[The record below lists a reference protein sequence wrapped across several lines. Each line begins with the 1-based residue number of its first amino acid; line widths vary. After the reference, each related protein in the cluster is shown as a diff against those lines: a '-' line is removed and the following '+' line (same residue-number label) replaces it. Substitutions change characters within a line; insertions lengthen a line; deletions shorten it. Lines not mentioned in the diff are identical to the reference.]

1 MNPLPSDSPSYKGRP
16 IRSIES
22 LAKALWCRSHRLAF
36 VSEQA
41 SDLYRVAKEIP
52 KADGTVR
59 RTYDAKKLLKDI
71 HRLIK
76 TEILDRVYF
85 PPYLT
90 GSLRGQDYKTN
101 ADIHVGAA
109 IVIAEDIGNFFP
121 STTAER
127 VLDVWHNFFRFSA
140 EVAQCLTNLTTRNN
154 ELPQGAITS
163 PQLANLVFWRNEPQ
177 LHARLKAEGVDYSR
191 FVDDVVASSK
201 TPIAPERKTEIIA
214 AIYGLM
220 KRSGYQPKRRKHELK
235 TARERMTVTTL
246 TVNDAVGIPKEERS
260 RIRAAVHRLERLVVS
275 AGNEVDLK
283 HEYAVAAGRVNN
295 LARFHPGEARTL
307 KKRLAAL
314 DLR

>member
-1 MNPLPSDSPSYKGRP
+1 VNPSPSDSPSYNGRP
-16 IRSIES
+16 IRSIQS
-22 LAKALWCRSHRLAF
+22 LAKAVYCKPQRLAF
-36 VSEQA
+36 VSERA
-41 SDLYRVAKEIP
+41 SDLYRVAKEVP

-76 TEILDRVYF
+76 TEILDRVDF

-90 GSLRGQDYKTN
+90 GSLKGQDYKSN
-101 ADIHVGAA
+101 AEIHVGAA

-127 VLDVWHNFFRFSA
+127 VLDIWRNFFRFSA

-177 LHARLKAEGVDYSR
+177 LHARFKADGVDYSR

-201 TPIAPERKTEIIA
+201 TPITPKKKTEIIA

-246 TVNDAVGIPKEERS
+246 NVNDTVGIPKEERS
-260 RIRAAVHRLERLVVS
+260 RIRAAVHRLEGLVTS
-275 AGNEVDLK
+275 GRGEVDLK
-283 HEYAVAAGRVNN
+283 HEYAVVAGKVNN
-295 LARFHPGEARTL
+295 LGRFHPGEARTL
-307 KKRLAAL
+307 RERLAAL
-314 DLR
+314 DLC